1 MKGVG
6 LVKWSGSL
14 ATLGVPDIQQMRE
27 IMRGRKREVCI
38 EKRGEASGFNLRV
51 EEVVARRQN

>member
-1 MKGVG
+1 
-6 LVKWSGSL
+6 
-14 ATLGVPDIQQMRE
+14 MRE
-27 IMRGRKREVCI
+27 IMRGRTREVCI